1 MLFQLNVFKSYG
13 TLGFH
18 MNHHYI
24 TVGDGIP
31 KGEFEVSSALL
42 LFVICS

>member
-13 TLGFH
+13 TVGFH

-24 TVGDGIP
+24 TVGDEISNGA
-31 KGEFEVSSALL
+31 FEVSFVLL
-42 LFVICS
+42 LLIICF